1 MYSLAERIQNN
12 SISFRKKIIPYE
24 EYLQLKNAYIN
35 LKEKND
41 ILKEE
46 KLKLESLLNKYQLY
60 ISDYKVSNNTIKLLF
75 KKLEKKYK
83 DLKFPNFKNISM
95 VKNCNLKIINK
106 YENPLIITDNNE
118 NKHNNNYQQKENSLN
133 ENNIL
138 NKNNEIISTEINKEI
153 NKYIEIINKLKNE
166 IRLKEEL
173 YQNKIKKSENIFEK
187 SFVNGAE
194 RIFQNLLI
202 SKNIQ
207 INLVKCKE
215 KKEKDIF
222 KTLKISSKIS
232 EYNVSTKIDNKDNIH
247 QLKTKN
253 LSINSTKRCE
263 YELLKKPKVE
273 IQKRNLIISS
283 KICEL
288 NLIKKSN
295 IKTKEIKV
303 NKNQLCISSNIC
315 VFNIIKSQETKKIIN
330 TPISIETNAK
340 KELNLANKLLISS
353 KICELNIIQIRKPN
367 TLLFKSSKICEF
379 NIIKKIKPKNKLI
392 ISQKTCEYNILNNN
406 KEKKLILLKEIKEK
420 NIFKKNLN
428 ISSKICEISISSINK
443 PMNGNRNIQK
453 QSEIFNSKKLT
464 PIINNIYEISSND
477 NEYFVIKPKKELNF
491 YVCSKISDIY
501 IKRDK
506 TAKEINKIINK
517 EENEQTIK
525 PQITKINSS
534 QLSKKCFLN
543 LKISSKESK
552 IFILNIYNKA
562 MFKKLSIVSSIN
574 KINIIN
580 KNINKFKNIKICENN
595 EKFIL
600 KSIKKELKIVSNICN
615 INLIKKTKKSLLSIT
630 SKVSE
635 IIVSKTKLKN
645 IIYKIENQ
653 QLNFINFKK
662 KKILRRT
669 TTQKA
674 IIDNYI
680 NSINIGF
687 DNCKTYEDYNI
698 INNENDEDS
707 DNENDKLECEPV
719 PSFILCIQKKEKV
732 K

>member
-46 KLKLESLLNKYQLY
+46 KLKLESILNKYQLY

-83 DLKFPNFKNISM
+83 ALKFPNFKNISI
-95 VKNCNLKIINK
+95 VKNCNIKIINK

-118 NKHNNNYQQKENSLN
+118 NRYNYNSQPEENSLK
-133 ENNIL
+133 ENNKS
-138 NKNNEIISTEINKEI
+138 NKNNEISRAEINKEI

-166 IRLKEEL
+166 IKLKEEL
-173 YQNKIKKSENIFEK
+173 YQNKIKKNENIIEK

-194 RIFQNLLI
+194 GIFQNLLI

-207 INLVKCKE
+207 INLVKLKE
-215 KKEKDIF
+215 KNEQYIF
-222 KTLKISSKIS
+222 KTLKISSKIC
-232 EYNVSTKIDNKDNIH
+232 EYNVTTKIDNKDNFH
-247 QLKTKN
+247 QLKTK
-253 LSINSTKRCE
+253 
-263 YELLKKPKVE
+263 
-273 IQKRNLIISS
+273 NLIISS

-288 NLIKKSN
+288 NMIKNPGVEAKA
-295 IKTKEIKV
+295 IKV

-315 VFNIIKSQETKKIIN
+315 VFNIIKSKETKKIIN
-330 TPISIETNAK
+330 TPISIETNIK
-340 KELNLANKLLISS
+340 KEFNTSNKMLISS
-353 KICELNIIQIRKPN
+353 KICELNIIQIKKPN
-367 TLLFKSSKICEF
+367 TLLFKSSKTCEF

-392 ISQKTCEYNILNNN
+392 ISQKICEYNIINNN
-406 KEKKLILLKEIKEK
+406 NEKILHLKEIKEK

-428 ISSKICEISISSINK
+428 FCSKICELSILSINK
-443 PMNGNRNIQK
+443 ALNESKNSHK
-453 QSEIFNSKKLT
+453 QSKIINAKKIT
-464 PIINNIYEISSND
+464 PITNNIYEISSNV
-477 NEYFVIKPKKELNF
+477 NEYFVLKPKQELIF
-491 YVCSKISDIY
+491 YICSKVSDIY

-506 TAKEINKIINK
+506 FPKERNKIINK
-517 EENEQTIK
+517 EENEQIIK
-525 PQITKINSS
+525 QQITKINLS
-534 QLSKKCFLN
+534 QSSKKCFLN
-543 LKISSKESK
+543 LNISSEESK
-552 IFILNIYNKA
+552 IFILNIHKKTVS
-562 MFKKLSIVSSIN
+562 KKLNIVSSIN
-574 KINIIN
+574 QINIITKN
-580 KNINKFKNIKICENN
+580 KNKFKNIKICDNN
-595 EKFIL
+595 EKFTL
-600 KSIKKELKIVSNICN
+600 KSLKKELKIVSNICN
-615 INLIKKTKKSLLSIT
+615 INIIKKTKKLILSIT

-635 IIVSKTKLKN
+635 IIVAKAKLKN
-645 IIYKIENQ
+645 LIYTIEKQ
-653 QLNFINFKK
+653 QLNLFNFKK
-662 KKILRRT
+662 KKIQRRT

-687 DNCKTYEDYNI
+687 DNSKTYNDYNI

-719 PSFILCIQKKEKV
+719 PSFILCIQKKEKL